1 MTKRIIFI
9 FAVLCT
15 LQARADVLSAQ
26 EDTVRYTDRY
36 AATELL
42 QPVQP
47 VYLDGVVL
55 PMRGSGNWFVSIA
68 GGTTAF
74 LGTPLGCE
82 DLFGRLKLSYSLAV
96 GKWFTPTV
104 GARINYSGLKF
115 KDAGLATQEYHYV
128 HADLLWNVLGGRY
141 ARQEQVRWSLAP
153 FAGVGLLH
161 HATNGHNPF
170 AVSYGVQGQYR
181 INKRVSAML
190 ELSGTTTFQD
200 FDGYGR
206 ANRPGDHMLSLT
218 AGFAFHIGK
227 VGWKRAIDAT
237 PYIRRNEWLTDYA
250 NCLSE
255 ENRRDKGRLD
265 QDRRILAELKKILE
279 IEGLL
284 DTYSHLFDDD
294 DDTAVYKFPVNNYSG
309 LNSLRARLKNR
320 HWDGKSLLE
329 GEDSTGVAQTDTR
342 TNTQNGIVD
351 HGATGGGNGYLSDTD
366 TVFTSG
372 RYAALAF
379 GGSECIGSPVYFF
392 FNLNTARLTDAS
404 QMLNLDELAR
414 VAKKYGLSVRVTG
427 AADSSTG
434 TPAVNE
440 SLSLSR
446 AGFIAAELERRG
458 VPSGMISKA
467 GRGGIADY
475 QPTEANRHTKVELF
489 FSETTG
495 ASE

>member
-55 PMRGSGNWFVSIA
+55 PMHGSGNWFVSIA

-82 DLFGRLKLSYSLAV
+82 DLFGRLKPSYSLAV
-96 GKWFTPTV
+96 GKWFTPAV
-104 GARINYSGLKF
+104 GTRINYSGLKF
-115 KDAGLATQEYHYV
+115 KDAGLSTQEYHYV

-181 INKRVSAML
+181 ISKRVSAML
-190 ELSGTTTFQD
+190 EFSGMTTFQD

-206 ANRPGDHMLSLT
+206 VNRLGDHMLSLS
-218 AGFAFHIGK
+218 AGFTFHIGQT
-227 VGWKRAIDAT
+227 GWKRAIDAT
-237 PYIRRNEWLTDYA
+237 PYIRRDEWLTDYA
-250 NCLSE
+250 NFLSE
-255 ENRRDKGRLD
+255 ENNRAKGRID
-265 QDRRILAELKKILE
+265 QDRRTLAELKKILE

-284 DTYSHLFDDD
+284 DTYSHLFGNEET
-294 DDTAVYKFPVNNYSG
+294 DTERQYPVNNYSG
-309 LNSLRARLKNR
+309 LNSLRARLRNR
-320 HWDGKSLLE
+320 RWNGASPL
-329 GEDSTGVAQTDTR
+329 GRIDSISDSCRLGSENGNFLVADT
-342 TNTQNGIVD
+342 TMLMY
-351 HGATGGGNGYLSDTD
+351 AGN
-366 TVFTSG
+366 
-372 RYAALAF
+372 
-379 GGSECIGSPVYFF
+379 ECIGFPVYFF
-392 FNLNTARLTDAS
+392 FSLNSDRLTDAS

-414 VAKKYGLSVRVTG
+414 VAKKHGLSLRVTG

-434 TPAVNE
+434 TDAVND
-440 SLSLSR
+440 SLSASR
-446 AGFIAAELERRG
+446 ATYIATELERRG
-458 VPSGMISKA
+458 IPAGRVTKA
-467 GRGGIADY
+467 GRGGIADHV
-475 QPTEANRHTKVELF
+475 PTEANRHTKVELWRNQETM
-489 FSETTG
+489 SE
-495 ASE
+495 